1 MLLTDTLRD
10 VVVARLGKDA
20 GEDWG
25 RLVLGAFDGREALAA
40 QLDADAA
47 AAATPARSAKKDARA
62 SSAATPDK
70 PAAAYLKSITV
81 EGFRGIGPRATLEI
95 PAGPGLTLVVGRNG
109 SGKSSFSEGLE
120 MVLTGNVAR
129 FDRSAVWKQGWENL
143 HHKAR
148 VVAAEFLLEGEK
160 APCRLSR
167 AWADGA
173 ALEAAPA
180 TVQIPGRA
188 NSDLGSL
195 GWARALESNRPILS
209 YSELGG
215 MLEEG
220 PSKLFDALNSILGL
234 DAITDALDA
243 LKDARLQ
250 REKQQKDA
258 ATQRDLLLKILEQIQ
273 DARAREALG
282 AMQQKDWGLGA
293 LDALIAGEPAKDASE
308 TDMQRL
314 SRIATLTGPDPVIVT
329 KTAADLR
336 QAKER
341 LRATQGTL
349 AGKAA
354 ALADILEKALRFH
367 DDHGDGDCPVCGR
380 GKALD
385 AKWHGGKKD
394 EIAKLRNDAKA
405 AHDAQGA
412 ARQALQQA
420 RNLALA
426 SAAPLVKEGH
436 ALALKSA
443 AAASEALAAWQ
454 QGLATNEDYDALA
467 KHLDTHRERLT
478 VALKALAEEA
488 TAERQRREDAWRP
501 VAAPLAAWIPNA
513 RRAREAT
520 AAVPVIKKAEKW
532 LKDAEED
539 IRNDR
544 VTPIADSAKALC
556 RELLLGSNVTLERVY
571 LAGSGTKR
579 KVEMGVSVDGKDSAA
594 LGVMSQ
600 GELNSLALSLF
611 IPRATLPES
620 PFRFIVVDDPVQ
632 SMDPARVDGLARV
645 LERTAHDR
653 QVVVFTHDDRLPE
666 AVRRLSIPAAIL
678 EVTRREGS
686 VVEVRSAL
694 DPIGR
699 YVEDAIALA
708 RTDALPREAA
718 GRVVPGLCR
727 EALEVACME
736 AVRRRRI
743 GRGQAHAAVESLLGG
758 AKGLKALVSLA
769 LYDDAERVA
778 DIYTR
783 VENGFGRSGSDILKK
798 CNEGAHISFAGDIQ
812 ALVRDAEKL
821 ARWLQKQ

>member
-1 MLLTDTLRD
+1 VSDTLRGL
-10 VVVARLGKDA
+10 VVERLGKDA
-20 GEDWG
+20 DEDWA
-25 RLVLGAFDGREALAA
+25 RLVLGAFDGVDALGRALA
-40 QLDADAA
+40 DEAA
-47 AAATPARSAKKDARA
+47 AAPGKKK
-62 SSAATPDK
+62 AAPPK
-70 PAAAYLKSITV
+70 PADSEPPHVAYLKSIAV
-81 EGFRGIGPRATLEI
+81 EGFRGIGPRAQIDI
-95 PAGPGLTLVVGRNG
+95 PPGPGLTLVIGRNG
-109 SGKSSFSEGLE
+109 SGKSSFAEGLE
-120 MVLTGNVAR
+120 MALTGNVAR

-160 APCRLSR
+160 APCRVSR

-173 ALEAAPA
+173 ELDAAPA

-188 NSDLGSL
+188 KSDLDSL
-195 GWARALESNRPILS
+195 GWTRALEANRPILS

-243 LKDARLQ
+243 LRDARLA

-258 ATQRDLLLKILEQIQ
+258 ATQRDMLLKILEPIADPRAK
-273 DARAREALG
+273 DALAAI
-282 AMQQKDWGLGA
+282 QQKDWGLGA

-308 TDMQRL
+308 TEMQRL
-314 SRIATLTGPDPVIVT
+314 SRITTLGGPDAAVVT

-336 QAKER
+336 QARER
-341 LRATQGTL
+341 LKTTQGTL
-349 AGKAA
+349 ASKAA
-354 ALADILEKALRFH
+354 ALADLLDKALRFH
-367 DDHGDGDCPVCGR
+367 DEHGDGDCPVCGR
-380 GKALD
+380 PKAMD
-385 AKWHGGKKD
+385 VKWHGGTKD
-394 EIAKLRNDAKA
+394 DIAKLRSDARA

-412 ARQALQQA
+412 VRQAQQQA

-426 SAAPLVKEGH
+426 SAAPLVKEAH
-436 ALALKSA
+436 ALGLAGA
-443 AAASEALAAWQ
+443 AAASEALTTWQ
-454 QGLATNEDYDALA
+454 QGLATTEDLDALA
-467 KHLDTHRERLT
+467 SHLDKHHATLGAAFKK
-478 VALKALAEEA
+478 VAEEA
-488 TAERQRREDAWRP
+488 AAERRRREDAWRP

-520 AAVPVIKKAEKW
+520 ASVPAIKKAEKW
-532 LKDAEED
+532 LKEAEED

-544 VTPIADSAKALC
+544 VKPIAESAKTLC
-556 RELLLGSNVTLERVY
+556 RELLMGSNVTLERVY

-579 KVEMGVSVDGKDSAA
+579 KVEMGVIVDGKESAA

-645 LERTAHDR
+645 LHRTARDR

-666 AVRRLSIPAAIL
+666 AVRRLALPAAII
-678 EVTRREGS
+678 EVMRREGS
-686 VVEVRSAL
+686 VVESRRAQ
-694 DPIGR
+694 DPVGR
-699 YVEDAIALA
+699 YIEDALSLA

-727 EALEVACME
+727 EALEAACME
-736 AVRRRRI
+736 AIRRKRL
-743 GRGQAHAAVESLLGG
+743 GKGTSHVAVEAVLEK
-758 AKGLKALVSLA
+758 AKGLKALVA
-769 LYDDAERVA
+769 LNLFDDADRVA
-778 DIYTR
+778 DIFSR
-783 VENGFGRSGSDILKK
+783 IENGFGRSGSDVLKK
-798 CNEGAHISFAGDIQ
+798 CNEGAHMSLAGDLQHI
-812 ALVRDAEKL
+812 VRDAESL